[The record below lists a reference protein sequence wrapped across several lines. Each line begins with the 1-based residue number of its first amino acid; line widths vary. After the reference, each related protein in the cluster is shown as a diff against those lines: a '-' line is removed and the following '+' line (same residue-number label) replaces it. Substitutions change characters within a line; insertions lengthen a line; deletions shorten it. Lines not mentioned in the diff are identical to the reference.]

1 MKIKNR
7 EASQKE
13 IDVFDSLQVANEML
27 ARGIFLRP
35 VDLYRSDARKFLVE
49 EGQIRLPFSS
59 LSGVGESAAVAL
71 QEARETGG
79 EYISVD
85 DLQARAGVSS
95 AVIDALRETGALSQL
110 PESSQTTLF

>member
-1 MKIKNR
+1 M
-7 EASQKE
+7 
-13 IDVFDSLQVANEML
+13 FDSLQVANEML

-95 AVIDALRETGALSQL
+95 AVIDALRETGGIVPAARRG
-110 PESSQTTLF
+110 SQTTLF